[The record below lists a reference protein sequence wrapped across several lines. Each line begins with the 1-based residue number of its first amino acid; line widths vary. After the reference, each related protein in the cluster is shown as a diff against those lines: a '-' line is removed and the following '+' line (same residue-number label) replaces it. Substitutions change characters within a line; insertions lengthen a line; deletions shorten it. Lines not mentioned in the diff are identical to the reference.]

1 MAPVGFAGFASV
13 LMASFPK
20 AVRRVLDPGAFLAD
34 AAARE
39 TLAFNREFE
48 SWYAEFPPAHVLPV
62 DEVRAKFREGG
73 GLFPSFGPLPGSRW
87 LEIPGA
93 PDGPGRLRVSEPEG
107 EPAGVYVHIHGG
119 GWTLGAAD
127 DYDAQNQ
134 ALAARAGIVVA
145 SVDYRLAPENPW
157 PAAGDDCAAALGHV
171 LENSREK
178 FGTERVAIGGESAGA
193 HLAAATL
200 QRCRETELSRIA
212 GAILTYGCYDLR
224 LTPSMRNWGDRQ
236 LILSTPTVEWF
247 VGNLLANRFS
257 PGDPAVS
264 PLLGDLTGM
273 PPALFSVGT
282 EDPLIDDSLFLA
294 NRWAAAGSEAEL
306 AVYPGAIHAFDLFDL
321 AVAREFRANEAAFL
335 ARCLSRAD
343 GAQMQGGDDHG

>member
-1 MAPVGFAGFASV
+1 MARPR
-13 LMASFPK
+13 K
-20 AVRRVLDPGAFLAD
+20 AARSLLDPAAFLAD
-34 AAARE
+34 AAAEE

-48 SWYAEFPPAHVLPV
+48 SWYPEFPPAYVLPV

-73 GLFPSFGPLPGSRW
+73 GMFPPLGPVPGSRW

-107 EPAGVYVHIHGG
+107 KPAGVYVHIHGG

-127 DYDAQNQ
+127 DFDAKNQ
-134 ALAARAGIVVA
+134 ALAATAGIVVA

-157 PAAGDDCAAALGHV
+157 PAAGDDCEAALRHV
-171 LENSREK
+171 LANSKEM

-200 QRCRETELSRIA
+200 QRCRETELSRIS
-212 GAILTYGCYDLR
+212 GAVLTYGCYDLR

-247 VGNLLANRFS
+247 VGNLLADRFR

-264 PLLGDLTGM
+264 PLLGNLSGM
-273 PPALFSVGT
+273 PPALFSIGT
-282 EDPLIDDSLFLA
+282 EDPLMDDSLFMA
-294 NRWAAAGSEAEL
+294 GRWAAAGSEAEL
-306 AVYPGAIHAFDLFDL
+306 VVYPGAIHAFDLFDL
-321 AVAREFRANEAAFL
+321 AITREFHAKEAAFL
-335 ARCLSRAD
+335 GCCLSRAD
-343 GAQMQGGDDHG
+343 GAHKQGEDDHG